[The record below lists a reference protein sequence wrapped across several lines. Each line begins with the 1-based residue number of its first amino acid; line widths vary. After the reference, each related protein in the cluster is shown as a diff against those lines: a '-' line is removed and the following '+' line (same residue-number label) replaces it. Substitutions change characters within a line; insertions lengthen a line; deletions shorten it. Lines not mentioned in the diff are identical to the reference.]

1 MKYCDDMVQDSFEA
15 YKRFND
21 VCIITEFEG
30 KVDVQNHALW
40 VGAFSESV
48 FFKLLNIDDKK
59 M

>member
-30 KVDVQNHALW
+30 KVNVQNHAFGWYRFENL
-40 VGAFSESV
+40 
-48 FFKLLNIDDKK
+48 FFNTI
-59 M
+59 